1 MINQSDS
8 FIAKAVVIKEQ
19 KNKFF
24 SGKNYHD
31 KALCSSVIFS
41 HLKVGKKKRA
51 IIVLFYNLMINY
63 KSSSEQ
69 SSKATSDF
77 QNNGI

>member
-19 KNKFF
+19 KNQFF

-31 KALCSSVIFS
+31 KALCSIVIAIS
-41 HLKVGKKKRA
+41 RLGKKRT